1 VTAEARSSCDALGQ
15 PVTAAYDAGTR
26 ALTWLV
32 LLDALAAS
40 LDLDQQATGDLLSE
54 AREEADGLLS
64 AAAS

>member
-32 LLDALAAS
+32 LLALAAS

>member
-1 VTAEARSSCDALGQ
+1 MTAEARSSCDALGQ

-32 LLDALAAS
+32 LLALAAS